1 MASVFKRKGKGRWII
16 QYTDHTGRRRE
27 RSSRTTDHSVAL
39 RIGVELDARAAER
52 RMGLVDPRADA
63 FAEQDRRPICE
74 HIADFESLLQARG
87 RASSHVVATRRSI
100 EREPRLALLHRH
112 RAAPS
117 LPCVNRRR
125 RRLIQRL
132 GTWLCLVLYV
142 VTGPLIAGRETVL
155 CVGPSGHLAV
165 EIASDS
171 PCSGCGIEGVTQPTV
186 EVGALL
192 VANDGPVCPCI
203 DIPLV
208 SEHKCPQSK
217 PSHQSVPSESSTPT
231 SLTTPI
237 AADFTAECCSTRH
250 VALLARLTPRPSH
263 LRTVVF
269 LV

>member
-1 MASVFKRKGKGRWII
+1 MRAMARTLGDISIKVNIAFLS
-16 QYTDHTGRRRE
+16 HRE
-27 RSSRTTDHSVAL
+27 
-39 RIGVELDARAAER
+39 
-52 RMGLVDPRADA
+52 
-63 FAEQDRRPICE
+63 
-74 HIADFESLLQARG
+74 
-87 RASSHVVATRRSI
+87 TRQPF
-100 EREPRLALLHRH
+100 EPRFALLHRH

-117 LPCVNRRR
+117 LPRVNRRH

-132 GTWLCLVLYV
+132 GTWLCLVVYV
-142 VTGPLIAGRETVL
+142 LTGPLIAGRETVL

-165 EIASDS
+165 EIGSDS
-171 PCSGCGIEGVTQPTV
+171 PCTGCGIEGVLQPTV

-192 VANDGPVCPCI
+192 VANDGAVCPCI

-217 PSHQSVPSESSTPT
+217 PSHQPVPTESSVPTST
-231 SLTTPI
+231 TTPI
-237 AADFTAECCSTRH
+237 AADFTADRSSAKH